1 MRFQCCQWVSQP
13 ISKPL
18 PQKLPDSPSQ
28 RPPTAKK
35 SYKLRW
41 GSWINK
47 WCSRSRSASSTNPT
61 LLKPPSLRNN
71 NGSLQVRVRIDGRDA
86 FINRL
91 GRWSDPVAVAKAHAI
106 AAQIWSDY
114 CQGTFDR
121 SLMAYQPLL
130 NGKEVGLLEALRVR
144 AETKRQAAA
153 IHAYRL
159 LQRYGKPIRNRSD
172 AEGFLGWLRAEGL
185 SDCTIAGL
193 MTHYR
198 QCCGGNRHLFSHK
211 LKWQRRSV
219 QSDVLSVEEIQ
230 ALLSDLETHEPWYYP
245 LFLLWLST
253 GLRNAEI
260 RGLTW
265 DCIRWEE
272 GEVLVMKSLRRDGY
286 SSGRVEWAP
295 TKTGKE
301 RVVPLTPQ
309 VLETL
314 KQHQQQMKQLGLYD
328 PYGLVFVTPTSHTN
342 IYDHLVGRVWHRSLE
357 RCGLKPRRLYAQ
369 RHSFLSHALAMGNS
383 PADLAAAAG
392 HSTKMLLDTYAKPTG
407 RLKMPSWQTA

>member
-1 MRFQCCQWVSQP
+1 
-13 ISKPL
+13 
-18 PQKLPDSPSQ
+18 
-28 RPPTAKK
+28 
-35 SYKLRW
+35 
-41 GSWINK
+41 
-47 WCSRSRSASSTNPT
+47 
-61 LLKPPSLRNN
+61 
-71 NGSLQVRVRIDGRDA
+71 
-86 FINRL
+86 
-91 GRWSDPVAVAKAHAI
+91 VAVAKAQAI
-106 AAQIWSDY
+106 SAQIWSDY
-114 CQGTFDR
+114 QQGSFDR
-121 SLMAYQPLL
+121 SLMAYQPLI

-153 IHAYRL
+153 IHAYRV
-159 LQRYGKPIRNRSD
+159 LQRYGKPIRNRSE
-172 AEGFLGWLRAEGL
+172 AEEFLRWLREERGL

-198 QCCGGNRHLFSHK
+198 QCSGGNRQLFTCK

-219 QSDVLSVEEIQ
+219 QSDVLSAEEIQ
-230 ALLSDLETHEPWYYP
+230 AVLADLQSNEPWYYS

-265 DCIRWEE
+265 DCIRWED
-272 GEVLVMKSLRRDGY
+272 GEVLVCKSLRRDGY
-286 SSGRVEWAP
+286 SSGQHSWAT
-295 TKTGKE
+295 TKTGRE
-301 RVVPLTPQ
+301 RVVPLTPEA
-309 VLETL
+309 LETL
-314 KQHQQQMKQLGLYD
+314 RQHQWEMEHLGIYD
-328 PYGLVFVTPTSHTN
+328 PYGLVFVAPTSYGN
-342 IYDHLVGRVWHRSLE
+342 VYDHLVGRVWKRSLE

>member
-1 MRFQCCQWVSQP
+1 MQ
-13 ISKPL
+13 
-18 PQKLPDSPSQ
+18 
-28 RPPTAKK
+28 
-35 SYKLRW
+35 
-41 GSWINK
+41 
-47 WCSRSRSASSTNPT
+47 
-61 LLKPPSLRNN
+61 KPPSLRNN
-71 NGSLQVRVRIDGRDA
+71 NGTLQVRVRIDGRDT

-91 GRWSDPVAVAKAHAI
+91 GRWSDPVAVAKAQAI
-106 AAQIWSDY
+106 SAQIWSDY
-114 CQGTFDR
+114 QQGSFDR
-121 SLMAYQPLL
+121 SLMAYQPLI

-144 AETKRQAAA
+144 AETKRRAAA

-159 LQRYGKPIRNRSD
+159 LQRYGQPIRNRSD
-172 AEGFLGWLRAEGL
+172 AEAFLAWLRAEGL

-198 QCCGGNRHLFSHK
+198 MCSGGNRHLFSHK
-211 LKWQRRSV
+211 LKWKRRSV
-219 QSDVLSVEEIQ
+219 QSDVLSMDEIQ
-230 ALLSDLETHEPWYYP
+230 AVLSDLETNEPWYYP

-253 GLRNAEI
+253 GMRNAEI

-265 DCIRWEE
+265 DCVRWEE

-286 SSGRVEWAP
+286 SSGKVEWAP

-301 RVVPLTPQ
+301 RVVPLTLK

-314 KQHQQQMKQLGLYD
+314 KQHQREMEQLGIYD
-328 PYGLVFVTPTSHTN
+328 PYGLVFVTPTSYSN

-407 RLKMPSWQTA
+407 RLKMPTWQTA

>member
-1 MRFQCCQWVSQP
+1 
-13 ISKPL
+13 
-18 PQKLPDSPSQ
+18 
-28 RPPTAKK
+28 
-35 SYKLRW
+35 
-41 GSWINK
+41 
-47 WCSRSRSASSTNPT
+47 

-91 GRWSDPVAVAKAHAI
+91 GRWSDTVAVAKAQAI
-106 AAQIWSDY
+106 SAQIWSDY
-114 CQGTFDR
+114 QQGTFDR
-121 SLMAYQPLL
+121 SLMAYQPLI

-159 LQRYGKPIRNRSD
+159 LQRYGQPIRNRSD
-172 AEGFLGWLRAEGL
+172 AEAFLAWLRQEGL

-198 QCCGGNRHLFSHK
+198 QCSGGNRHLFSHK

-230 ALLSDLETHEPWYYP
+230 EVLADLKEKESWYYP

-253 GLRNAEI
+253 GMRNGEI

-286 SSGRVEWAP
+286 SSGKVVWAP

-314 KQHQQQMKQLGLYD
+314 SKHQQQMEQLGIHD
-328 PYGLVFVTPTSHTN
+328 PYGLVFVTPTSYGN
-342 IYDHLVGRVWHRSLE
+342 VYDHLLGRVWHRSLQ